1 MPLPPGPGENS
12 MQRVKHPPIR
22 NKIDMTDP
30 AQVRAWT
37 RRLRLRANELAAII
51 EKVGNSAGAVT
62 KEVELQRAPQQPVA
76 SSAASILTD
85 ATEPKLTP
93 AA

>member
-1 MPLPPGPGENS
+1 

-22 NKIDMTDP
+22 NKIDMTDR

-76 SSAASILTD
+76 SSGSFDLDRCDRTKAD
-85 ATEPKLTP
+85 AGVNALRRSLQS
-93 AA
+93 

>member
-1 MPLPPGPGENS
+1 

-22 NKIDMTDP
+22 NKIDMTDR

-62 KEVELQRAPQQPVA
+62 KEVELQRAPQQPVTPSA
-76 SSAASILTD
+76 SSILTD
-85 ATEPKLTP
+85 ATGPKLTP

>member
-1 MPLPPGPGENS
+1 

-22 NKIDMTDP
+22 NKIDMTDR

-62 KEVELQRAPQQPVA
+62 KEVELQRAPHQPVA
-76 SSAASILTD
+76 PSASSILTD
-85 ATEPKLTP
+85 STGPKLTP